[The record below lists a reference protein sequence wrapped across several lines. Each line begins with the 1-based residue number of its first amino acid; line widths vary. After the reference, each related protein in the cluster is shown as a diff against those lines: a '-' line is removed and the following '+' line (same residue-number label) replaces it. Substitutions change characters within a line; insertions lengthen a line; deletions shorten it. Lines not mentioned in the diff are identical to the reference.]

1 MNMKIKICGLTRI
14 CEAEY
19 LNENDIDY
27 AGFVFYKKSKRNITL
42 SQALEIMDKLTGDIK
57 RVAVMVSPTE
67 EFIRQLNE
75 LPFDIYQI
83 HGELTQEVLKACKR
97 DVWRA
102 LNIESSAEITAFLNS
117 LPNECKH
124 VRGIVFDAPDFGSGK
139 PFDWEGDA
147 RIEERL
153 KTKLEIIL
161 AGGLNKDNVRE
172 GIRRFAPDVVDVSS
186 AVEGC
191 DGKDKNKIKAFAD
204 AVREA

>member
-1 MNMKIKICGLTRI
+1 MKIKICGLTRI

-27 AGFVFYKKSKRNITL
+27 AGFVFYEKSKRNIAL

-75 LPFDIYQI
+75 LPF
-83 HGELTQEVLKACKR
+83 
-97 DVWRA
+97 
-102 LNIESSAEITAFLNS
+102 
-117 LPNECKH
+117 
-124 VRGIVFDAPDFGSGK
+124 
-139 PFDWEGDA
+139 
-147 RIEERL
+147 
-153 KTKLEIIL
+153 EIIL

-191 DGKDKNKIKAFAD
+191 DGKDRNKIKAFAD

>member
-1 MNMKIKICGLTRI
+1 MKIKICGLTKI

-27 AGFVFYKKSKRNITL
+27 AGFVFYEKSKRNIAL
-42 SQALEIMDKLTGDIK
+42 SQALEIMDKLTCDIK

-83 HGELTQEVLKACKR
+83 HGKLSQEVLKACKR

-102 LNIESSAEITAFLNS
+102 LNIESSAEITAFLTS

-139 PFDWEGDA
+139 PFDWEQDA

>member
-1 MNMKIKICGLTRI
+1 MKIKICGLTRI

-139 PFDWEGDA
+139 PFDWEKDA